1 MSKVI
6 TSKIKKWAGS
16 VTIADPLT
24 LPQVELIEA
33 AFDATAK
40 ISKDVEADNDSRIIF
55 LTAYDKPRIPAILAC
70 VEKWELENFALM
82 PDGGIPMSPRRESY
96 KLIEWLFGEIR
107 AVYLG
112 ELEIPNESSPTP
124 TATQAAD
131 ATPEKL
137 KN

>member
-6 TSKIKKWAGS
+6 TSKIKRWAGT

-33 AFDATAK
+33 AFDATLK
-40 ISKDVEADNDSRIIF
+40 IQKDTEADDNKIVF

-82 PDGGIPMSPRRESY
+82 PDGGIPMSPRRDSY
-96 KLIEWLFGEIR
+96 RLIEWLFSEIR

-131 ATPEKL
+131 ATLER
-137 KN
+137 